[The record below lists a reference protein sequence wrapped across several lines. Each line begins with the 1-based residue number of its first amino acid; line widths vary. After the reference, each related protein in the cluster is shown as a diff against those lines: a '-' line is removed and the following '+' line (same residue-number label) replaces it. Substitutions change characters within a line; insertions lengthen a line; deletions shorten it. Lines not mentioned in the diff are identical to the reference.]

1 MAPLKETRAV
11 ENGKGSF
18 GQSGTMTGVLL
29 ETKVTTSESIPGIRA
44 EEILGVWRLWMWAEE
59 ERARARDAARVC
71 AEFARL
77 HQDGY
82 KTWLLC
88 TRRSTRR
95 ETCLP

>member
-1 MAPLKETRAV
+1 
-11 ENGKGSF
+11 
-18 GQSGTMTGVLL
+18 MTGVLL

-59 ERARARDAARVC
+59 ECGERARGMLHEFALSF
-71 AEFARL
+71 EFARL